1 MSFKFTHPFPVT
13 KYQFLSILAFC
24 DSYGIYMQFV
34 NKVMN
39 DLDRLYVN

>member
-13 KYQFLSILAFC
+13 KYQFLSIAFC